1 MKKENVLRVKNYI
14 KEYKGFIGII
24 IILKKCFK
32 KHVPMLL

>member
-1 MKKENVLRVKNYI
+1 MKKKRFKSEKLYL